1 MFYIRV
7 DNKNRWFKWI
17 PAVQWALFRRR
28 FEPLPSLTKRGLTLQ
43 VKNDNPSSREEKV
56 AKQETV
62 SSSQTLQEHSVDI
75 DA

>member
-1 MFYIRV
+1 MDTSSLVSTFLEKVRTS
-7 DNKNRWFKWI
+7 
-17 PAVQWALFRRR
+17 Q
-28 FEPLPSLTKRGLTLQ
+28 PSLTKRGLTLQ

-75 DA
+75 NV

>member
-1 MFYIRV
+1 MDTNSSVEIFPEKVRTS
-7 DNKNRWFKWI
+7 
-17 PAVQWALFRRR
+17 Q
-28 FEPLPSLTKRGLTLQ
+28 PSLTKRGLTLQ

-75 DA
+75 NA

>member
-1 MFYIRV
+1 MDTSNSVGTFSEKVRTS
-7 DNKNRWFKWI
+7 
-17 PAVQWALFRRR
+17 Q
-28 FEPLPSLTKRGLTLQ
+28 PSLTKRGLTLQ

-62 SSSQTLQEHSVDI
+62 PSSQTLQEHSVDI

>member
-1 MFYIRV
+1 MDTSSLVGTFLEKVRTS
-7 DNKNRWFKWI
+7 
-17 PAVQWALFRRR
+17 Q
-28 FEPLPSLTKRGLTLQ
+28 PSLTKRGLTLQ

-75 DA
+75 NA

>member
-1 MFYIRV
+1 MDTSSSLGTFSEKVRTS
-7 DNKNRWFKWI
+7 
-17 PAVQWALFRRR
+17 Q
-28 FEPLPSLTKRGLTLQ
+28 PSLTKRGLTLQ

-56 AKQETV
+56 AKQEAV

>member
-1 MFYIRV
+1 MDTSSSVGTFLEKVRTS
-7 DNKNRWFKWI
+7 
-17 PAVQWALFRRR
+17 Q
-28 FEPLPSLTKRGLTLQ
+28 PSLTKRGLTLQ

-75 DA
+75 NA

>member
-1 MFYIRV
+1 MDTSNSVGTFSEKVRTS
-7 DNKNRWFKWI
+7 
-17 PAVQWALFRRR
+17 Q
-28 FEPLPSLTKRGLTLQ
+28 PSLTKRGLTLQ

-75 DA
+75 NA